1 MEKSANEKVDSFL
14 GYFVEAPR
22 ALYHIISDA
31 SVAKVQIEHLD
42 DVSVFDY
49 DNKIKKMEQI
59 KYKSPCNFTDHS
71 KDLWNTLYNWFS
83 VISNK
88 REQLRPDTKF
98 VIYTWNK
105 CKIGPLANDFLNI
118 KKNNNFNQIWEKQ
131 ERYFK
136 TESHSDEIK
145 RYFEVMNEDKDLVK
159 LILTSFYIEQPNTT
173 SPEDFEKLLEQQ
185 YGELFHPVREFNT
198 YIKGKLYIS
207 LENPKLKAEKLI
219 EFTRA
224 DFDFYKD
231 RYNRPPIYNLLD
243 SSNIER
249 KKIKGLES
257 SLMVKQLEEIG
268 LKDSIENAIID
279 YIAWDI
285 LCLDCLAYGYLAESD
300 IRQVYDEAK
309 REWQENK
316 TYLATKNQEYDGV
329 ELYRKCCEE
338 KIQPKSLL
346 IQGSEK
352 RVARGVYNKMA
363 NNPVD
368 DRHSVGWH
376 HKYKEKFKDF
386 YEEDI

>member
-71 KDLWNTLYNWFS
+71 KDLWNTLYNWFT

-88 REQLRPDTKF
+88 RELLRPDTKF

-118 KKNNNFNQIWEKQ
+118 KKNNNFDQIWEKQ
-131 ERYFK
+131 EKYFK

-145 RYFEVMNEDKDLVK
+145 RYFEVMNKDKDLVK

-173 SPEDFEKLLEQQ
+173 SSEDFEKLLEQQ
-185 YGELFHPVREFNT
+185 YGELFHPVRAFNIH
-198 YIKGKLYIS
+198 IKGCFGLV
-207 LENPKLKAEKLI
+207 LENPELKEAKLI
-219 EFTRA
+219 EFTREQ
-224 DFDFYKD
+224 FDFYKD
-231 RYNRPPIYNLLD
+231 RYNRVKTYHFPDIADVDP
-243 SSNIER
+243 SKVKS
-249 KKIKGLES
+249 LEK
-257 SLMVKQLEEIG
+257 SLMAKQLEEIG
-268 LKDSIENAIID
+268 LEGSIENAIID
-279 YIAWDI
+279 CVAWDA
-285 LCLDCLAYGYLAESD
+285 LCIDCLMNGYLSALE
-300 IRQVYDEAK
+300 IRKIYDEAK
-309 REWQENK
+309 AEWIEHKN
-316 TYLATKNQEYDGV
+316 YLARKNQRYDGA
-329 ELYRKCCEE
+329 ELYERCCRE
-338 KIQPKSLL
+338 KMRPKSLL

-352 RVARGVYNKMA
+352 RVTRGIYNNMA
-363 NNPVD
+363 NKHVN

-376 HKYKEKFKDF
+376 YKYQEKFKDF
-386 YEEDI
+386 YEKDI